1 MRTKRLLTGA
11 AAGVAALALAGGC
24 AQQVKRLEPALELRA
39 AAEHLAAAKQVGFT
53 LKVTGSADDL
63 IKSLKQQAAKDNS
76 RDNAWTSDDTDSL
89 RTLLN
94 SSVTVAYDL
103 AGAGTDDDRMQLSA
117 TVDGVEGTELRV
129 VGRTLYA
136 KAPVT
141 ELAKKFGA
149 GVDDISSMRTDAT
162 AITPTL
168 GALFDGGWVSLDVK
182 DAADLPGASLG
193 LPTPDADTAKTLAE
207 LKTSASNLFAGAT
220 IVRDTADPKHLVVTS
235 STTKAYA
242 EMKRLV
248 TAVSGANSMDLADE
262 IGDAPK
268 DRPIVLDLWIDNEK
282 LTALEVN
289 LLQFVDGTPGR
300 AALRLDMTT
309 GAPITA
315 PQGASKID
323 PSALT
328 ASQSGT
334 GNATDEAEM
343 LGYEVL
349 DRAQQDGGKPANYLK
364 AAIADLVEPGTTTKI
379 VRRGVA
385 EVTVNGTK
393 ACLKLPTTYTKEP
406 TVTPGACS

>member
-1 MRTKRLLTGA
+1 MRTKRFLAGA
-11 AAGVAALALAGGC
+11 AACVAALALVGGC

-63 IKSLKQQAAKDNS
+63 IKSLRQQAAKDTS
-76 RDNAWTSDDTDSL
+76 HDDAWTADDTDSL

-103 AGAGTDDDRMQLSA
+103 AGAGTDDDRMQLAA

-129 VGRTLYA
+129 VGKTLYA

-141 ELAKKFGA
+141 ELAKKFVV
-149 GVDDISSMRTDAT
+149 VDDVSSMRTDAT
-162 AITPTL
+162 ALTPTL

-207 LKTSASNLFAGAT
+207 LKTSAANLFAGAT

-289 LLQFVDGTPGR
+289 LLQFVDGAPGH
-300 AALRLDMTT
+300 AVLRLDMTT

-323 PSALT
+323 PAALT
-328 ASQSGT
+328 ALQSGA

-349 DRAQQDGGKPANYLK
+349 DRAQEDGGNPANYLK

-385 EVTVNGTK
+385 EVTVSGTK
-393 ACLKLPTTYTKEP
+393 ACLKLPNTYTKEP

>member
-1 MRTKRLLTGA
+1 MRTA
-11 AAGVAALALAGGC
+11 
-24 AQQVKRLEPALELRA
+24 
-39 AAEHLAAAKQVGFT
+39 
-53 LKVTGSADDL
+53 
-63 IKSLKQQAAKDNS
+63 
-76 RDNAWTSDDTDSL
+76 
-89 RTLLN
+89 
-94 SSVTVAYDL
+94 
-103 AGAGTDDDRMQLSA
+103 
-117 TVDGVEGTELRV
+117 
-129 VGRTLYA
+129 
-136 KAPVT
+136 
-141 ELAKKFGA
+141 
-149 GVDDISSMRTDAT
+149 AT

-193 LPTPDADTAKTLAE
+193 LPTPDADSAKTLAE

-220 IVRDTADPKHLVVTS
+220 IVRDTADPKHLIVTS

-242 EMKRLV
+242 EMKRLF

-262 IGDAPK
+262 IGGAPK

-300 AALRLDMTT
+300 VALRLDMTT

-323 PSALT
+323 PAALT
-328 ASQSGT
+328 ALQSGA
-334 GNATDEAEM
+334 GNATDQAEM
-343 LGYEVL
+343 LGYDVL
-349 DRAQQDGGKPANYLK
+349 DQAQQDGGKPANYLK
-364 AAIADLVEPGTTTKI
+364 AAIADLVEPGTTIKI

-385 EVTVNGTK
+385 EVTVSGTK